1 MRCMSCLETYPRR
14 QVCLCQGCKAWY
26 CSECQADHCP
36 CNQNLPDE
44 VTPDEASDDIDDEDE
59 VDDLK
64 PGIWIV
70 KQPEATRI
78 PFNIWSYVQNASELT
93 EMADLNDLK
102 MMM

>member
-26 CSECQADHCP
+26 CSECQSDHSP
-36 CNQNLPDE
+36 CNVNLPED
-44 VTPDEASDDIDDEDE
+44 VMVDEACDDIREDIVEE
-59 VDDLK
+59 VDDSK

-78 PFNIWSYVQNASELT
+78 PFNIWSYIKNADELT
-93 EMADLNDLK
+93 ELNDLK